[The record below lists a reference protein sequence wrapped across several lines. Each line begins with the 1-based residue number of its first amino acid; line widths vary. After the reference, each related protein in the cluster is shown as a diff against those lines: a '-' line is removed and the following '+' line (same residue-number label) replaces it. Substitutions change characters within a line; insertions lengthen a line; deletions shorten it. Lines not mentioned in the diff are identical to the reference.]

1 MKHILLKILIILF
14 FCFDNSISK
23 AQFAK
28 EKKVVYGEGGG
39 AALVGSI
46 NYDSRFSNKSNLGFG
61 FRIGIGGVP
70 GQKLSDVSNSIY
82 IEDPWKIS
90 IPIAINYL
98 FGNEASAH
106 TFELGV
112 QSVYIPK
119 NTVVENWSGIKP
131 EHQIAKN
138 RIVPSL
144 YAGYRR
150 QPIKDGF
157 LWRFG
162 FSPFEVDNVILMW
175 FGASLGWK
183 F

>member
-14 FCFDNSISK
+14 FCFNTSISK

-70 GQKLSDVSNSIY
+70 GQKLSDVSNRIY

-119 NTVVENWSGIKP
+119 NTVVNHWGGIKP
-131 EHQIAKN
+131 ENEKNKN
-138 RIVPSL
+138 RIIPSL

-150 QPIKDGF
+150 QPVKKGF
-157 LWRFG
+157 VWRFG
-162 FSPFEVDNVILMW
+162 LSPFKLDNKIFMW
-175 FGASLGWK
+175 FGASIGWK